1 MRSASENRESVKK
14 TSLQSQP
21 DSIRSDDESEYTYDD
36 EEEEE
41 EEEEEIN
48 GQKDKDINDLSYEAQ
63 AEKIL
68 EDPNVSKDVSPDLVT
83 LSEKSLKKV
92 KVSLISILQQQQ
104 FSI

>member
-48 GQKDKDINDLSYEAQ
+48 GQKDKDKNDLSYEAQ

>member
-41 EEEEEIN
+41 EEEEIN
-48 GQKDKDINDLSYEAQ
+48 GQKDKDKNDLSYEAQ

>member
-1 MRSASENRESVKK
+1 MNAPFAKFVVKGLRSASENRESVKK

-21 DSIRSDDESEYTYDD
+21 DSIRSEDEESEYTYDD

-41 EEEEEIN
+41 EFEEQTN
-48 GQKDKDINDLSYEAQ
+48 GQTEKEKNEMSYEAQ

-83 LSEKSLKKV
+83 L
-92 KVSLISILQQQQ
+92 
-104 FSI
+104 